1 MSNIGNLLNEAG
13 TQMRKQQDA
22 TKHLTN
28 KWNKTGL
35 LEGIGHEY
43 DKTGMAVLLENQARQ
58 LIDENSSTGTTTSS
72 EQWSGVALPLVRR
85 IFSEIAAKDFVSVQ
99 PMNLPSGL
107 VFYLDFKYGSAEGIN
122 DGNRFTKGSDVF
134 GNTSASGD
142 PAGSRTGTN
151 ASGTPTETAV
161 PMACRTASEVPTF
174 HYPLKTTSF
183 RVCNNIHIIASL
195 K

>member
-35 LEGIGHEY
+35 LEGIAHEY

-99 PMNLPSGL
+99 QKESTMVIDLPKVPIYSETHLHQATQLVVFTVQEDMDIQSKINLQQEQ
-107 VFYLDFKYGSAEGIN
+107 V
-122 DGNRFTKGSDVF
+122 
-134 GNTSASGD
+134 
-142 PAGSRTGTN
+142 
-151 ASGTPTETAV
+151 
-161 PMACRTASEVPTF
+161 
-174 HYPLKTTSF
+174 
-183 RVCNNIHIIASL
+183 
-195 K
+195 